1 MKKKILV
8 LASLLLLFSAT
19 NAFSFGIGLQA
30 NGNAG
35 SVFVPGVAITAKF
48 DGCPLIFAGNW
59 YFGDG
64 YSSVGLT
71 GDYWA
76 INDTLGST
84 PINWFFGVGFFT
96 NVGFGDEF
104 AFNFGLRLPVGLNA
118 FLAKKVFEPYIQIAP
133 SFGVDLLPS
142 VGASNLFFP
151 ISAGF
156 RIWFK

>member
-1 MKKKILV
+1 MKKKFLILAAA
-8 LASLLLLFSAT
+8 LAVFSAT

-35 SVFVPGVAITAKF
+35 RVFVPGVAITAKF
-48 DGCPLIFAGNW
+48 DACPLIFAGNW

-64 YSSVGLT
+64 YSSIGLT
-71 GDYWA
+71 GDWWA
-76 INDTLGST
+76 INDKIGSS
-84 PINWFFGVGFFT
+84 PIMWFFGVGFFT
-96 NVGFGDEF
+96 NLGFGDEF
-104 AFNFGLRLPVGLNA
+104 ALDLGMRVPVGLNA
-118 FLAKKVFEPYIQIAP
+118 FIGKGVFEPFIQVAP
-133 SFGVDLLPS
+133 SFGVNLLPA

>member
-8 LASLLLLFSAT
+8 LASALLIFSAT
-19 NAFSFGIGLQA
+19 NAFSFGLGLQF

-59 YFGDG
+59 YFGDTTTI
-64 YSSVGLT
+64 GLT

-76 INDTLGST
+76 INDSIGST
-84 PINWFFGVGFFT
+84 PLNWFFGVGFFT
-96 NVGFGDEF
+96 NMGFGDEF
-104 AFNFGLRLPVGLNA
+104 TMNLGLRIPVGINM
-118 FLAKKVFEPYIQIAP
+118 FVAKGVFEPFIQIAP
-133 SFGVDLLPS
+133 SFGVDLVPS